1 MKAFES
7 KLAIDRTHT
16 KLRNGGDAQSAPPEG
31 AAHYRR
37 NTMSDLGEPE
47 RRVVVVPKEKPV
59 TPVKTPVKTPE
70 REPA

>member
-1 MKAFES
+1 
-7 KLAIDRTHT
+7 
-16 KLRNGGDAQSAPPEG
+16 
-31 AAHYRR
+31 
-37 NTMSDLGEPE
+37 MSDLGEPE